1 MVGLEL
7 VFLILY
13 IVFVVIH
20 LVGEVLIHLE
30 KKAGTIIRYVTK
42 PFLMPLLVTY
52 YSLAIYYT
60 SGIGYVNWIIFV
72 GLLLGWAGDILLI
85 NRPDQEEKKL
95 LFMLSLISFLL
106 GHIFYIVAFIVT
118 ITAPY
123 TYTLWTLGITISLVI
138 NGVLIVIKILP
149 TAEKMKI
156 PVFVYIIIIFTMGIL
171 ASILFGEMSTKG
183 YIILLVGVLFFIIS
197 DTIIAWYRFVKEF
210 PYERLLVMSTYL
222 AAQFFVVLGFILA

>member
-60 SGIGYVNWIIFV
+60 SGIGYVN
-72 GLLLGWAGDILLI
+72 
-85 NRPDQEEKKL
+85 
-95 LFMLSLISFLL
+95 
-106 GHIFYIVAFIVT
+106 
-118 ITAPY
+118 
-123 TYTLWTLGITISLVI
+123 
-138 NGVLIVIKILP
+138 
-149 TAEKMKI
+149 
-156 PVFVYIIIIFTMGIL
+156 
-171 ASILFGEMSTKG
+171 
-183 YIILLVGVLFFIIS
+183 
-197 DTIIAWYRFVKEF
+197 
-210 PYERLLVMSTYL
+210 
-222 AAQFFVVLGFILA
+222 